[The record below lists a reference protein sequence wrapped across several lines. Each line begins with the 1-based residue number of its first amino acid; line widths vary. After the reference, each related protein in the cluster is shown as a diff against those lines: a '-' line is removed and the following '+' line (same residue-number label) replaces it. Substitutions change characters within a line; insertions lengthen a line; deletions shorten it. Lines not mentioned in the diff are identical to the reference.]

1 MQVFPGTTTKTWA
14 AESLYFGPIHLHP
27 GRHFAKDAKDDVE
40 NLYSILGLQK
50 GKTLRLQTV
59 KVSSDFKLLNR
70 VDQFLFLSKCLFFLN
85 FHPWGIGAALASC
98 CFC

>member
-59 KVSSDFKLLNR
+59 EVSSDFKLLNR
-70 VDQFLFLSKCLFFLN
+70 VDQFWLLSKCLFF
-85 FHPWGIGAALASC
+85 
-98 CFC
+98 